1 MKKSFPFYKQPDE
14 KDCGPTCLR
23 IIAKYY
29 KKIIPLQTIR
39 QLSETT
45 REGSSLLGLSDAAEK
60 IGFKTLG
67 VKINFETLVE
77 EVPMPCIVH
86 WNKVHFVV
94 VASSPNPS
102 KGGGFLGL
110 FSKRKEKILVSDPA
124 YGLLTYSK
132 EEFIKY
138 WIGNN
143 ADESTE
149 EGIALLLE
157 PTTAFQQNVWE
168 GEESKRSFSFLF
180 QYLFRYKGLLT
191 QLILGLV
198 AGSILTL
205 IFPFLTQSI
214 VDVGIQ
220 NQDINFIYLILLAQ
234 IMLFLGR
241 ISIEVIRGWILL
253 HLSTRIS
260 ISLVSDF
267 FIKLMNLPI
276 GFFDTRMTGDIMQRI
291 NDHNRIES
299 LLTNTSLNTLFSFI
313 NILVFSFVLAYYDWR
328 IFLIFFVGSALY
340 LTWILFFLK
349 KRRELDYKRFSQLA
363 EEQSKVVEL
372 INGMQEIKLN
382 NAEKQK
388 RWGWEFVQVKLFK
401 VGMKSLALEQ
411 TQSVGSNFI
420 NQLKD
425 IFITFMSASL
435 VLKGDLTLGMMLS
448 IQYIIGQMNGPLTQ
462 LVGFI
467 QQTQDAKISLE
478 RLDEIHD
485 KENEEPLHE
494 QKVFDVPEADIR
506 IQDLEFRYTG
516 SQEPVLKGLDFT
528 IPNRKITAIV
538 GASGSGK
545 TTLMKLLMKFY
556 EPDKGNIILSPT
568 LSKGEG
574 VPTSACFDSAQQPSH
589 SNRGGINLKNIA
601 QKTWRSKCGVVMQ
614 EGYIFND
621 TIAQNIAVGE
631 DYVDKAKLEK
641 AVEIANIK
649 EFIESL
655 PLSYN
660 TKIGNEGIGMSGGQK
675 QRLMIARAVYK
686 NPDYIFFDE
695 ATSSLDANNE
705 KIIMENLSRFFEGR
719 TAVII
724 AHRLSTVKNADQI
737 VVMDDGKIIE
747 KGNHQELI
755 ELKGAYYHLV
765 KNQLELEKINE
776 SI

>member
-1 MKKSFPFYKQPDE
+1 MLNFPHYKQPDI

-23 IIAKYY
+23 IVAKYY
-29 KKIIPLQTIR
+29 KKVIPLQTIR

-67 VKINFETLVE
+67 IKINLETLQN
-77 EVPMPCIVH
+77 EVPLPCIVH
-86 WNKVHFVV
+86 WNKQHFVV
-94 VASSPNPS
+94 VY
-102 KGGGFLGL
+102 
-110 FSKRKEKILVSDPA
+110 KITKDIVYISDPA
-124 YGLLTYSK
+124 YGLITYNK
-132 EEFIKY
+132 KDFIKN

-143 ADESTE
+143 AGESTE
-149 EGIALLLE
+149 EGIAMLLE
-157 PTTAFQQNVWE
+157 PTPAFNQNAWE
-168 GEESKRSFSFLF
+168 GEEKNKRNFSFLF
-180 QYLFRYKGLLT
+180 QYLFRYKALVT
-191 QLILGLV
+191 QLILGLI

-241 ISIEVIRGWILL
+241 MGIEIIRGWILL

-291 NDHNRIES
+291 NDHSRIEN

-313 NILVFSFVLAYYDWR
+313 NIIVFSFVLAYYDWR
-328 IFLIFFVGSALY
+328 IFSIFLVGSTLY
-340 LTWILFFLK
+340 LIWILFFLR
-349 KRRELDYKRFSQLA
+349 KRRELDYKRFSQLSD
-363 EEQSKVVEL
+363 EQSKVVEL

-388 RWGWEFVQVKLFK
+388 RWSWEFVQVKLFK
-401 VGMKSLALEQ
+401 IGMKSLALEQ

-462 LVGFI
+462 LVSFI

-478 RLDEIHD
+478 RLSEIHD
-485 KENEEPLHE
+485 KEDEEPLYE
-494 QKVFDVPEADIR
+494 QKIHDIPQGDIL
-506 IQDLEFRYTG
+506 IQNLEFRYTG
-516 SQEPVLKGLDFT
+516 SPEPVLKGLDFK
-528 IPNRKITAIV
+528 IPHKKITAIV

-556 EPDKGNIILSPT
+556 EPDNGEIILTSNPSP
-568 LSKGEG
+568 KE
-574 VPTSACFDSAQQPSH
+574 
-589 SNRGGINLKNIA
+589 RGASGLRLINIA

-614 EGYIFND
+614 EGYVFND

-631 DYVDKAKLEK
+631 DYIDKMRLEK
-641 AVEIANIK
+641 AVEVANIK
-649 EFIESL
+649 DFIESL

-660 TKIGNEGIGMSGGQK
+660 TKIGNEGIGMSSGQK

-686 NPDYIFFDE
+686 NPDFIFFDE

-705 KIIMENLSRFFEGR
+705 TIIMENLNRFFEGK

-747 KGNHQELI
+747 IGNHKELI
-755 ELKGAYYHLV
+755 ALKGAYYNLV
-765 KNQLELEKINE
+765 KNQLELEKLN
-776 SI
+776 S